1 MAISIHRVSTS
12 FVQSSDSELVDFT
25 GGVVTGM
32 NAPAFADAPVTHAA
46 LVALQTDF
54 AQKLALARNGGRTEV
69 ASKNVARA
77 ALIAGLRQNA
87 NFVQM
92 IASTDLPLLLSSG
105 YTAASTN
112 RTTGPLTKPVI
123 TNVDNFQ
130 STVLMAAVAADD
142 RSRAQE
148 ARYRVVGGAAYQPA
162 GVHTKPTRVPFEELV
177 PGTTYELQVRSVG
190 GSTGYSDWSDP
201 VSRMAT

>member
-1 MAISIHRVSTS
+1 MAISIHRVATS
-12 FVQSSDSELVDFT
+12 FVQSPDSDLVDFT

-32 NAPAFADAPVTHAA
+32 TAPAFADAPVTIAA
-46 LVALQTDF
+46 LTALQTDF
-54 AQKLALARNGGRTEV
+54 AQKLALARNGGRTET
-69 ASKNVARA
+69 ATKNVARA
-77 ALIAGLRQNA
+77 ALIAALRQNA

-105 YTAASTN
+105 YQAASTN
-112 RTTGPLTKPVI
+112 RTTGPLTKPII

-130 STVLMAAVAADD
+130 STVLMAAVEVDD
-142 RSRAQE
+142 RSRSQE
-148 ARYRVVGGAAYQPA
+148 ARYRVGTGPYQPA
-162 GVHTKPTRVPFEELV
+162 GVHTKPSRVPFQELV

>member
-1 MAISIHRVSTS
+1 MA
-12 FVQSSDSELVDFT
+12 FVQSPDSDLVDFT

-32 NAPAFADAPVTHAA
+32 NAPAFADAPVTNAA
-46 LVALQTDF
+46 LTVLQTDF
-54 AQKLALARNGGRTEV
+54 TQKLALARNGGRTEV
-69 ASKNVARA
+69 ATKNVARA
-77 ALIAGLRQNA
+77 ALVAALRLNA

-92 IASTDLPLLLSSG
+92 LTSTDLPLLLASG
-105 YTAASTN
+105 YKPVSTN
-112 RTTGPLTKPVI
+112 RTSGPLTKPII

-130 STVLMAAVAADD
+130 STVLMAAVEAD
-142 RSRAQE
+142 SRARSQE
-148 ARYRVVGGAAYQPA
+148 ARYRVGDGPYQPA
-162 GVHTKPTRVPFEELV
+162 GVHTKPSRVPFEELV

>member
-1 MAISIHRVSTS
+1 M
-12 FVQSSDSELVDFT
+12 
-25 GGVVTGM
+25 
-32 NAPAFADAPVTHAA
+32 
-46 LVALQTDF
+46 
-54 AQKLALARNGGRTEV
+54 
-69 ASKNVARA
+69 
-77 ALIAGLRQNA
+77 IAGLRQNA

-130 STVLMAAVAADD
+130 STVLMAAVEADD

>member
-1 MAISIHRVSTS
+1 MA
-12 FVQSSDSELVDFT
+12 FVQSSDSELADFT

-32 NAPAFADAPVTHAA
+32 NAPAFADAPVTNAA
-46 LVALQTDF
+46 LTALQTDYD
-54 AQKLALARNGGRTEV
+54 QKLAAARNGGRVEV
-69 ASKNVARA
+69 AAKNVSRA
-77 ALIAGLRQNA
+77 ALIAALRQNA

-92 IASTDLPLLLSSG
+92 LASTDLPLLLSSG
-105 YTAASTN
+105 YQAASLN
-112 RTTGPLTKPVI
+112 RTTGPLTKPII

-130 STVLMAAVAADD
+130 STVLMAAVEADS

-148 ARYRVVGGAAYQPA
+148 ARYRVGSGPYQPA
-162 GVHTKPTRVPFEELV
+162 GVHTKPSRVPFEELV

>member
-1 MAISIHRVSTS
+1 MPISIHRVSTQ

-32 NAPAFADAPVTHAA
+32 SAPAFADAPVTNPVMTG
-46 LVALQTDF
+46 LKTDF
-54 AQKLALARNGGRTEV
+54 AQKLALARNGGRTET
-69 ASKNVARA
+69 ATKNVARA
-77 ALIAGLRQNA
+77 ALIAALRQNA

-105 YTAASTN
+105 YLAASTN

-148 ARYRVVGGAAYQPA
+148 ARYRVGSGPYQAA
-162 GVHTKPTRVPFEELV
+162 GVHTKPSRVPFEELV